1 MTSGKIKGL
10 LVVLDPKGGIC
21 DGVCR
26 AIELAETELAKSDN
40 RIYVLGD
47 IIHNEREIER
57 LHRAGLR
64 TLHNSDLDV
73 FSRQETTHGAR
84 ILIRAHGE
92 PPATFRKLGELGLT
106 VIDGTCP
113 VVTKSQRLAE
123 KYSRAGYQVAIV
135 GKHHH
140 PEMIGIIGHTD
151 HKAVIAQYIEDVR
164 KLKQGVPTLVMAQ
177 TTISPDLFREMS
189 ARIREWVGEVEIRDT
204 ICRSVV
210 KRSRNLIDFAG
221 RVDVLMVVGGHK
233 SSNTRMLHDLCL
245 KVNPRSYHVATPEE
259 IDPEWFVGAQ
269 TVGVTGSAST
279 PLWLLQEFVQ
289 TLEGGGNRNKHSEAV
304 NHE

>member
-1 MTSGKIKGL
+1 MTGGKITGMK
-10 LVVLDPKGGIC
+10 VILDPEGGIC

-47 IIHNEREIER
+47 IIHNEREVER
-57 LHRAGLR
+57 LHRAGLK
-64 TLHNSDLDV
+64 TLHNSDLDALGK
-73 FSRQETTHGAR
+73 QETAQEAR

-92 PPATFRKLGELGLT
+92 PPATFRRLAELGVT

-151 HKAVIAQYIEDVR
+151 HKAVIVQYIEDVK
-164 KLKQGVPTLVMAQ
+164 KLKRGVPTLVMAQ
-177 TTISPDLFREMS
+177 TTISPDHFHEMS
-189 ARIREWVGEVEIRDT
+189 ARIRDWVGEVEIRDT

-221 RVDVLMVVGGHK
+221 RVDVLLVVGGHK

-259 IDPEWFVGAQ
+259 IDSNWFREAR

-289 TLEGGGNRNKHSEAV
+289 TLESWAKQDG
-304 NHE
+304 